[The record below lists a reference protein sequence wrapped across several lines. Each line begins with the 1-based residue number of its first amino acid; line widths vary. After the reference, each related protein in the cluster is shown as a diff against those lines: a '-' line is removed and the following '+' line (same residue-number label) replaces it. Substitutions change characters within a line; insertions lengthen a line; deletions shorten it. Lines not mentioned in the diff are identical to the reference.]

1 MSWRPSHITQN
12 FYLFKVCPYVFERT
26 KSNMLLINGCYLIS
40 STCPFGVIVGSLMGT
55 IPLELRSTALKKTC
69 TKSVGRNILRWNVE
83 AEQIGGI
90 HIATKVHS
98 IA

>member
-1 MSWRPSHITQN
+1 MSWGPSHITQN
-12 FYLFKVCPYVFERT
+12 FYLFKFCPYVFET
-26 KSNMLLINGCYLIS
+26 TTSNMFLINGCYLIS
-40 STCPFGVIVGSLMGT
+40 STCPFGVILGSLMRT
-55 IPLELRSTALKKTC
+55 IALEPRSTALKKLARNL
-69 TKSVGRNILRWNVE
+69 GRNILRWNVE